1 MTDSK
6 IPNLLE
12 IYKQKLDE
20 ISSKELNSD
29 QKQLAYKILE
39 KFPDKELEYVYQF
52 VVQRIK
58 TGFRF
63 DSAPESDTNTVAIL
77 EKDEN
82 LSFKF
87 NENNQ
92 NPNTLIIGENY
103 DGLKNLLVIERER
116 EREREAGYDVIY
128 IDPPYNTQASF
139 NEGNQVANDK
149 ENILPSKFI
158 YRDKYSRNGWLNLLN
173 ERLNLAKKLLKE
185 DGIIFVSIDDNQ
197 QAYLK
202 VLMDEIFG
210 EENFVTNIVWVKKNS
225 PGGNTSFDYK
235 ITQNTEYIITYAK
248 NLNKCK
254 FNYQKYDEKTLK
266 KLGYTLKDKYFD
278 QRGYYK
284 LTDLHHT
291 SSTGA
296 FQYIKSLDYPIIA
309 PDGTSFTLY
318 LNKNNPESAR
328 YTWGKDTFAEGQKH
342 GFIEIVKNSRG
353 DWVAKRKQYQY
364 VKFNPKT
371 KKIEE
376 IDAGVPFKNIISD
389 FYSLNGGLELK
400 EIFNSKNIFDF
411 PKPIELIKYLINIH
425 PNKNAKILDFFAGS
439 GTTGHAVWDLNR
451 QDGGNR
457 IFTLVTN
464 NQNKI
469 AENVTYERLFRI
481 NHGFGTKK
489 EQNFDWIKKNQPYK
503 TNLDVFRINY
513 FNTEIFNKENDVSL
527 LVKKLEKMLTNFG
540 ISSKNTINLIEYLNY
555 LLALL
560 PQKKDKK

>member
-1 MTDSK
+1 M
-6 IPNLLE
+6 
-12 IYKQKLDE
+12 
-20 ISSKELNSD
+20 SSKE
-29 QKQLAYKILE
+29 
-39 KFPDKELEYVYQF
+39 V
-52 VVQRIK
+52 
-58 TGFRF
+58 
-63 DSAPESDTNTVAIL
+63 
-77 EKDEN
+77 
-82 LSFKF
+82 
-87 NENNQ
+87 
-92 NPNTLIIGENY
+92 IIN
-103 DGLKNLLVIERER
+103 
-116 EREREAGYDVIY
+116 
-128 IDPPYNTQASF
+128 
-139 NEGNQVANDK
+139 
-149 ENILPSKFI
+149 
-158 YRDKYSRNGWLNLLN
+158 WLT
-173 ERLNLAKKLLKE
+173 
-185 DGIIFVSIDDNQ
+185 F
-197 QAYLK
+197 
-202 VLMDEIFG
+202 
-210 EENFVTNIVWVKKNS
+210 
-225 PGGNTSFDYK
+225 
-235 ITQNTEYIITYAK
+235 
-248 NLNKCK
+248 
-254 FNYQKYDEKTLK
+254 
-266 KLGYTLKDKYFD
+266 
-278 QRGYYK
+278 
-284 LTDLHHT
+284 HHT

-425 PNKNAKILDFFAGS
+425 PNKNARVLDFFAGS
-439 GTTGHAVWDLNR
+439 GTTAHAVWDLNR

-457 IFTLVTN
+457 TFTLVTN

-481 NHGFGTKK
+481 NHGFSTKK

-513 FNTEIFNKENDVSL
+513 FNTEIFTKKNDVNL

-540 ISSKNTINLIEYLNY
+540 ISSKNSINLIEYLNY

-560 PQKKDKK
+560 PQKKG